1 MAKLLIEKARELF
14 EKATTD
20 EMKAIFEEAKKQLNE
35 KLDADEK
42 SAKELLAG
50 IELSK
55 QKINGN

>member
-1 MAKLLIEKARELF
+1 MAKMIIEKARELF

-20 EMKAIFEEAKKQLNE
+20 EQKAIFEEAKAQLNK
-35 KLDADEK
+35 KLDDDEK
-42 SAKELLAG
+42 AAKELLAG